1 MNIEMKE
8 VGHREVLVVL
18 NFLVNK
24 LVDDETMALLL
35 LQGGFLIQL
44 IHT

>member
-18 NFLVNK
+18 NFLVSK
-24 LVDDETMALLL
+24 LVDDETMTLLL